1 MFHCIKIIVF
11 SSYVT
16 EKIFQ
21 LSRGIVLGWFKGF
34 CWMDFS
40 FLPVIEQRENVLAFS
55 FFFFFFGSLI
65 NNTQKDFSADL
76 FSDLSLRGLR
86 HTQTDMANT
95 KSVIHKSRMKSVIW
109 QHMWDQIHKPG
120 LVYPKTRWKKSTSFQ
135 KCQR

>member
-1 MFHCIKIIVF
+1 
-11 SSYVT
+11 
-16 EKIFQ
+16 
-21 LSRGIVLGWFKGF
+21 
-34 CWMDFS
+34 MDFS

-95 KSVIHKSRMKSVIW
+95 KSVIHKSRMKSVI
-109 QHMWDQIHKPG
+109 
-120 LVYPKTRWKKSTSFQ
+120 
-135 KCQR
+135 